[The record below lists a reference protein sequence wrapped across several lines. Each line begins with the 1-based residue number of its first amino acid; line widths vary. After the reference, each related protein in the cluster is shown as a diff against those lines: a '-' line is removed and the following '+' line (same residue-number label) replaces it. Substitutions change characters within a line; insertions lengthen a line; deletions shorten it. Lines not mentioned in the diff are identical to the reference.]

1 MKRHGSRRRCRAAA
15 MPKRGCPFA
24 DAAPLQLKVR
34 VGPRELS
41 RGVCAE
47 RYSREIFVRGG
58 LLPARAPASR
68 SADAPPRGPEC
79 ERRWAGLRAGARVEA
94 RGLSRGS
101 GRTGRRAGLG
111 GRAQFRGG
119 QQKTRQLLFRGARAC
134 SRHAWEEDCAAA
146 GLPES
151 PPPSR
156 AGAPQVL
163 RGQLL
168 IGPDGR
174 LTRSRTET
182 GLTGASLLAGLAGAA
197 AGAYS
202 SCMRAADGKA
212 ACGPC
217 SCGAAACALCALAG

>member
-1 MKRHGSRRRCRAAA
+1 

-47 RYSREIFVRGG
+47 RYSREIF
-58 LLPARAPASR
+58 
-68 SADAPPRGPEC
+68 E
-79 ERRWAGLRAGARVEA
+79 
-94 RGLSRGS
+94 
-101 GRTGRRAGLG
+101 
-111 GRAQFRGG
+111 
-119 QQKTRQLLFRGARAC
+119 KTRQLLFRGARAC
-134 SRHAWEEDCAAA
+134 VPHAWEEDCAVA

-151 PPPSR
+151 PPPGR

-174 LTRSRTET
+174 LTRSRAET
-182 GLTGASLLAGLAGAA
+182 DLVGTAPGAC
-197 AGAYS
+197 S
-202 SCMRAADGKA
+202 SCVRAADGKA
-212 ACGPC
+212 ACGQC
-217 SCGAAACALCALAG
+217 SCGAAARALCALVDCSADPEKPLCAGCAVLES